1 MRIASLYFYIDL
13 LHNSDKFIMKNIG
26 ISILVLVFM
35 LATQQVEA
43 QTLSKSERKALKKEI
58 KSYKK
63 DPEKWVRMQNR
74 HKKEVIELSQ
84 EITYMDGK
92 LVSITAERGELIEK
106 LAALEAQYIALKKSI
121 PSTTLPEG
129 TVYQVQMG
137 FYEYLDLSSFNERL
151 KLVKAENIDGA
162 KRYVIGHFENVM
174 DALQFT
180 NDMKIL
186 GVKDAF
192 VSQYIDGVRNVEF
205 EALQSIS
212 E

>member
-1 MRIASLYFYIDL
+1 
-13 LHNSDKFIMKNIG
+13 
-26 ISILVLVFM
+26 
-35 LATQQVEA
+35 
-43 QTLSKSERKALKKEI
+43 
-58 KSYKK
+58 
-63 DPEKWVRMQNR
+63 MQNR

-92 LVSITAERGELIEK
+92 LVTITAERGELIEK

-205 EALQSIS
+205 DALQSIS